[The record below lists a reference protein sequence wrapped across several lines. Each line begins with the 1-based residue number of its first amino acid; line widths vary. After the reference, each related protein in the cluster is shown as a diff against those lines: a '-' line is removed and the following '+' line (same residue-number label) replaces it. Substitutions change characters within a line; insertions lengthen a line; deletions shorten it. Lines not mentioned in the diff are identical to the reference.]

1 MLPWPPAVY
10 LPSIHALLFWD
21 HKLIFFELRT
31 VHVVQVAQGAQGPGV
46 LPGVASQSQSP
57 GHSAEGNGEHVTKPD
72 QSESVSLA
80 GTTER
85 TSLPLKSLR
94 QVKNANLLALMV
106 SFAPTR
112 KELS

>member
-1 MLPWPPAVY
+1 M
-10 LPSIHALLFWD
+10 
-21 HKLIFFELRT
+21 
-31 VHVVQVAQGAQGPGV
+31 VQEPGV
-46 LPGVASQSQSP
+46 LPGVANQPQSP
-57 GHSAEGNGEHVTKPD
+57 GHSAEVNGEHVTKPD

-85 TSLPLKSLR
+85 TSLPPKSLK
-94 QVKNANLLALMV
+94 QVKTANLEALMV